1 MNQRTTNLAQLRQRA
16 EKALAQTR
24 EKHEW
29 HNTDLHRLIE
39 ELCIYHTELEIQHQE
54 LQQSQISQ
62 AIALDKYR
70 SLFDFSPIPALLVDE
85 RGLII
90 EGNRAATAFLGLG
103 PSLYGHQYS
112 VAQFIHDGLQLLKLQ
127 SALRFGNET
136 APIIISLAEVRS
148 RQHGRVPCDIHVLHQ
163 PVHDEIQRHNLL
175 LLVDKRNEVALMES
189 ERLYRLLS
197 DCSPLALYVTADLEQ
212 RAEYINPTFTRL
224 FGYTI
229 DDVPSLAE
237 WWQLAYP
244 DEQYRQQVSE
254 EWNRRIRLAMET
266 TGGIIEPMEVV
277 ITCKDGSKKNIV
289 WGYCASSYK
298 NFSFGLDITERKVLE
313 TRLEQAKVAA
323 EESNVAKGAFLA
335 NMSHEIRTPLNAISG
350 MTHQLQRSGLTSQQ
364 TEMLDKIQT
373 AGNHLLEVINN
384 ILDLSKIEAGKF
396 ALDDQPINFETLLG
410 NIESMLGQKAKDKGL
425 NFEIQTTSLPNYLVG
440 DATRLQQ
447 ALLNFI
453 NNAIKFTEHGHVTL
467 RVYEEAQTEE
477 TVTVHFEIEDSGI
490 GISPEALTKLFD
502 AFEQADNSMTRKYGG
517 TGLGLAITKK
527 IANLMGGRVG
537 AKSVEG
543 KGSTFWFTATLRKS
557 NHIPTPLTNDKVE
570 PAHSE
575 IQQRHAG
582 THILLVE
589 DEPINRE
596 IARFLLE
603 DIELI
608 VDTAD
613 DGLQA
618 IEMTTSSNYD
628 LILMDMQMPEVDGLE
643 ATRRIRQIQGYAEI
657 PILAMT
663 ANAFIEDKIKCFDAG
678 MNDFITK
685 PVQPHVLYEV
695 LLKWLD
701 NNNPNNLSSGDT

>member
-1 MNQRTTNLAQLRQRA
+1 
-16 EKALAQTR
+16 
-24 EKHEW
+24 
-29 HNTDLHRLIE
+29 
-39 ELCIYHTELEIQHQE
+39 
-54 LQQSQISQ
+54 
-62 AIALDKYR
+62 
-70 SLFDFSPIPALLVDE
+70 
-85 RGLII
+85 
-90 EGNRAATAFLGLG
+90 
-103 PSLYGHQYS
+103 
-112 VAQFIHDGLQLLKLQ
+112 
-127 SALRFGNET
+127 
-136 APIIISLAEVRS
+136 
-148 RQHGRVPCDIHVLHQ
+148 
-163 PVHDEIQRHNLL
+163 
-175 LLVDKRNEVALMES
+175 
-189 ERLYRLLS
+189 
-197 DCSPLALYVTADLEQ
+197 
-212 RAEYINPTFTRL
+212 
-224 FGYTI
+224 
-229 DDVPSLAE
+229 
-237 WWQLAYP
+237 
-244 DEQYRQQVSE
+244 
-254 EWNRRIRLAMET
+254 
-266 TGGIIEPMEVV
+266 
-277 ITCKDGSKKNIV
+277 
-289 WGYCASSYK
+289 
-298 NFSFGLDITERKVLE
+298 
-313 TRLEQAKVAA
+313 
-323 EESNVAKGAFLA
+323 
-335 NMSHEIRTPLNAISG
+335 
-350 MTHQLQRSGLTSQQ
+350 
-364 TEMLDKIQT
+364 MLDKIQT

-527 IANLMGGRVG
+527 IANLMGGTVG